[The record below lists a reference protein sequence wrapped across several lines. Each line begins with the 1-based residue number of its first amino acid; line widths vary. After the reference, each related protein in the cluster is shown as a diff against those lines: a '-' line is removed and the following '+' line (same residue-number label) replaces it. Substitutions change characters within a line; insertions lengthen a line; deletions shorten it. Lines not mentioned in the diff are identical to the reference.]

1 LVVFYCFPIGGTT
14 TQIPLIQGVVMSRSI
29 YVLVVVI
36 LHLLTN
42 VTSASEPQFSSAEA
56 ESSQSPALI
65 HEELPDETSKQLGMA
80 RQSLLVV
87 DLGAAAKQL
96 RKAAANLRN
105 TSTQADDATK
115 PRLNDSADELD
126 SLAHRVEN
134 GTVKSAHE
142 LDQPSARALQ
152 RLSRHHYLMAQRSWL
167 HKQRERTGKQLRSA
181 ADNLEHAAMLSGKE
195 VQVATQTVVK
205 DVRLISAKLVEG
217 VGYGVDE
224 VGKGFESLG
233 KQVESVGNG
242 MEPTQKTVLRSK

>member
-1 LVVFYCFPIGGTT
+1 
-14 TQIPLIQGVVMSRSI
+14 MSRPI
-29 YVLVVVI
+29 IVLTIVLGLATHV
-36 LHLLTN
+36 L
-42 VTSASEPQFSSAEA
+42 SAADPQASETKLEASQNSSF
-56 ESSQSPALI
+56 I
-65 HEELPDETSKQLGMA
+65 HEDLPDETSKQLGMA

-115 PRLNDSADELD
+115 PRLNDSADELE
-126 SLAHRVEN
+126 SIAHRVEN

-167 HKQRERTGKQLRSA
+167 HEQRERTGKQLRAA
-181 ADNLEHAAMLSGKE
+181 ADNLEHAAMLSRKE

-205 DVRLISAKLVEG
+205 DVRLISSKLVEG
-217 VGYGVDE
+217 LGYGVDE

-242 MEPTQKTVLRSK
+242 MEPTQKTVLRTK